1 MIHHVLRRLALGL
14 VTLLLISF
22 LVYGLIRSI
31 PGTPLTVAVAQT
43 DPSRRLNP
51 ADLERMKTAYGLDKP
66 WYQAYFV
73 WLSNVARGGASP
85 ARRRSPN

>member
-1 MIHHVLRRLALGL
+1 MINHLLRRLGLGL

-31 PGTPLTVAVAQT
+31 PGTPLTAAVAQT

-51 ADLERMKTAYGLDKP
+51 PISSG
-66 WYQAYFV
+66 
-73 WLSNVARGGASP
+73 
-85 ARRRSPN
+85 

>member
-14 VTLLLISF
+14 VTLFLISF

-43 DPSRRLNP
+43 DPSHRLNP
-51 ADLERMKTAYGLDKP
+51 PTWSG
-66 WYQAYFV
+66 
-73 WLSNVARGGASP
+73 
-85 ARRRSPN
+85 